1 MMNSKMEILFFALMS
16 TLHIEDSF
24 AFFQQKM
31 KPHWKTHS
39 FANKN
44 GNNELEIDSGD
55 AFREVEIDIDKAVY
69 CASHF
74 GECPVEEV
82 EKLRDGLHAHQVQ
95 NMVFGDCT
103 SDGFEETYFEG
114 ELTLQLDLLKKDMSN
129 PYLLPSEEFG
139 VVPSL
144 RDNTEQ
150 VVDGS
155 KNMDLFKELV
165 EDGAL
170 ESLAM
175 CGMILILMMAPQ
187 LI

>member
-1 MMNSKMEILFFALMS
+1 MMNNKMGLLFFALMS
-16 TLHIEDSF
+16 TLHIDGSF
-24 AFFQQKM
+24 AFVHQKM
-31 KPHWKTHS
+31 KPQWRTDS
-39 FANKN
+39 FAIKN
-44 GNNELEIDSGD
+44 SNNELVIYSGSS
-55 AFREVEIDIDKAVY
+55 FREVEIDMDKAVY

-114 ELTLQLDLLKKDMSN
+114 ELTLQLDLLKKDMIN

-144 RDNTEQ
+144 RDNTEK
-150 VVDGS
+150 VVGGNN
-155 KNMDLFKELV
+155 NMDVFKELV

-175 CGMILILMMAPQ
+175 CGMIGILMMAPQ

>member
-1 MMNSKMEILFFALMS
+1 MTSNKMNLLFFALMS
-16 TLHIEDSF
+16 TLPIKDSF
-24 AFFQQKM
+24 AFVQQKM
-31 KPHWKTHS
+31 KHKKWITRS

-44 GNNELEIDSGD
+44 SNNELEID
-55 AFREVEIDIDKAVY
+55 VDKAVY

-74 GECPVEEV
+74 GECPVEEI

-103 SDGFEETYFEG
+103 NDGFEETYFEG

-144 RDNTEQ
+144 RDNTAQ

-155 KNMDLFKELV
+155 RNMEVFKELV

-175 CGMILILMMAPQ
+175 CGMIGLLMMAPQ